1 MREISWFVFPFF
13 LGGAALPDRYANSRS
28 LCLSVCACLFIFSVS
43 LNLVVRQ
50 RLVYSPGRRC
60 WHGDIAPLVG
70 RARNPGGGEGALIFL
85 VMMHFFYLEF
95 TAETVK

>member
-13 LGGAALPDRYANSRS
+13 LGGAALPDRYANSRC

-50 RLVYSPGRRC
+50 RLVYSPGAAAGKAILHR
-60 WHGDIAPLVG
+60 WSGGHVILAAG
-70 RARNPGGGEGALIFL
+70 RGL
-85 VMMHFFYLEF
+85 
-95 TAETVK
+95 